1 MSWPAVQGDA
11 GQLDQEHGYYAGSGE
26 REARLLRR
34 RPADD
39 RPLRLLGKEVETD
52 RAMTNRVNSDKT
64 MEEKRSA
71 DKIRL
76 GLLLGAAVTVGFLL
90 GYLTSA
96 FVPLVRPP
104 QSPPPASLLSAPP
117 ARLSPSEIDALLK
130 AAHAA
135 LDGGDL
141 KAAWE
146 RYHQILL
153 TDPHHVEAL
162 THLGNLLMRSNRLD
176 DAIEL
181 FDRALRLDP
190 QYRHALF
197 DKGQA
202 LRAKGDAKGA
212 SEVWN
217 RFLTLVPPDSDDA
230 KKVKGWIAE
239 RKLSGRHAEKSSES
253 LEK

>member
-1 MSWPAVQGDA
+1 
-11 GQLDQEHGYYAGSGE
+11 
-26 REARLLRR
+26 
-34 RPADD
+34 
-39 RPLRLLGKEVETD
+39 
-52 RAMTNRVNSDKT
+52 

-104 QSPPPASLLSAPP
+104 QSPPPASLPSAPP
-117 ARLSPSEIDALLK
+117 ARLSPSEIDASLK

-135 LDGGDL
+135 LDAGDL
-141 KAAWE
+141 RTAWE
-146 RYHQILL
+146 KYHQILL
-153 TDPHHVEAL
+153 TDPHHAEAL

-176 DAIEL
+176 DAIRL
-181 FDRALRLDP
+181 YDRVLKFDPD
-190 QYRHALF
+190 YKHALF

-202 LRAKGDAKGA
+202 LKEKGDAKGA
-212 SEVWN
+212 AEAWQ

-230 KKVKGWIAE
+230 KRVKEWIAE
-239 RKLSGRHAEKSSES
+239 LGRSGRPVQNKADEPGNK
-253 LEK
+253 